1 VKLSWTPAHVRLRAP
16 LLTAHGEL
24 RERDGFLVRVEDGRG
39 EACPLPWFGTE
50 DAAACA
56 RALTAAAEALAPT
69 AAPRSLDE
77 VVLPAWLDATPAAR
91 HAIELAL
98 LDGLARRLG
107 VPLRRLLDPRAADEV
122 AVGALLAAREP
133 AALARE
139 ARWAAA
145 EGFGTVKLKVAHA
158 PLEED
163 LARAA
168 VVRDAAGPGMRL
180 RLDANGGWSEPSA
193 LDALRRLSRLDIEL
207 CEQPSAEVATLRR
220 LRGAT
225 PVCIAADESV
235 PRSNG
240 ELFDAVD
247 AVVLKPMVL
256 GGLLPALTWARTARE
271 HGLRALVTT
280 TLDGTIA
287 RLAAAQL
294 AAALLA
300 SGPMPDA
307 GLATGRLIERDVCE
321 DPAPPARGRIL
332 LPSAPGLGAPP

>member
-1 VKLSWTPAHVRLRAP
+1 MKLSWIPAHVRLRAP

-24 RERDGFLVRVEDGRG
+24 RERDGFLVRVGDGRG

-50 DAAACA
+50 DVAACA
-56 RALTAAAEALAPT
+56 RALSAAAEALAP
-69 AAPRSLDE
+69 ARAPARLE
-77 VVLPAWLDATPAAR
+77 ELALPAWLDVTPAAR

-98 LDGLARRLG
+98 LDELAQRTS
-107 VPLRRLLDPRAADEV
+107 VPLRRLLHAGAADEV

-139 ARWAAA
+139 ASAAAA

-158 PLEED
+158 PLDED

-168 VVRDAAGPGMRL
+168 VVRDAAGPGVRL
-180 RLDANGGWSEPSA
+180 RLDANGGWDEPSA
-193 LDALRRLSRLDIEL
+193 LNALRRLASLDVEL
-207 CEQPSAEVATLRR
+207 CEQPCADVASLRR

-225 PVCIAADESV
+225 PVPIAADESV

-240 ELFDAVD
+240 ELLHAVD
-247 AVVLKPMVL
+247 AIVLKPMVL
-256 GGLLPALTWARTARE
+256 GGVLPALAWARQARA

-294 AAALLA
+294 AGALLA
-300 SGPMPDA
+300 FGPMPDA
-307 GLATGRLIERDVCE
+307 GLATGRLIDRDVCE
-321 DPAPPARGRIL
+321 DPAPPTRGRIL
-332 LPSAPGLGAPP
+332 LPSAPGLGAP